1 MAKADLIEQ
10 QKADARNTL
19 EEYCYKIRNEV
30 EQDTVT
36 YLLLFLVPSHCR
48 STSLSKS
55 TFCN

>member
-36 YLLLFLVPSHCR
+36 YLLLFLYIVIFS
-48 STSLSKS
+48 STSLPMKIGM
-55 TFCN
+55 

>member
-1 MAKADLIEQ
+1 MAKADLTEQ

-36 YLLLFLVPSHCR
+36 YLLLFLVPSHFQ